1 MPRLLKRMTLFKK
14 KYRVETARRPGWDYS
29 LPGWYLVTIC
39 TMLKK
44 PYLGRVIDEAV
55 DLFSIGKYAQKC
67 WLEIPSHYK
76 NVVLDE
82 FIVMPNH
89 IHGILVIPR
98 EPVRKHDSGGV
109 EGESKQVSRSLGSIV
124 GSFKSAVT
132 RWCWQ
137 EQMEFDWQ
145 PRFHD
150 RIIRDEKSL
159 AAIRAYIRD
168 NPMNWGKD
176 PDFI

>member
-1 MPRLLKRMTLFKK
+1 MTLFKNQ
-14 KYRVETARRPGWDYS
+14 YRVETARKPGWDYS
-29 LPGWYLVTIC
+29 LPAWYFVTIC
-39 TMLKK
+39 TQDKK
-44 PYLGRVIDEAV
+44 PYLGRVIDEQV
-55 DLFSIGKYAQKC
+55 DLSLGWGAGREMLAGDPTY
-67 WLEIPSHYK
+67 YK

-82 FIVMPNH
+82 FAVMPNH
-89 IHGILVIPR
+89 LHGILVIPR
-98 EPVRKHDSGGV
+98 DPVPRHDTGGV
-109 EGESKQVSRSLGSIV
+109 EDESKQASGSLGAIV

-132 RWCWQ
+132 TWCSQ
-137 EQMEFDWQ
+137 QQMEFDWQ

-150 RIIRDEKSL
+150 RIIRNEKSL

>member
-1 MPRLLKRMTLFKK
+1 MTLFKNQ
-14 KYRVETARRPGWDYS
+14 YRVETARKPGWDYS
-29 LPGWYLVTIC
+29 LPAWYFVTIC
-39 TMLKK
+39 TQDKT
-44 PYLGRVIDEAV
+44 PYFGRVIDEQV
-55 DLFSIGKYAQKC
+55 DLFMVGEQAERC
-67 WLEIPSHYK
+67 WREIPDHYE

-82 FIVMPNH
+82 FVVMPNH
-89 IHGILVIPR
+89 LHGILVIPR
-98 EPVRKHDSGGV
+98 DPVRKHDSGGV
-109 EGESKQVSRSLGSIV
+109 EGESKQVSGSLASIV

-132 RWCWQ
+132 RWCSQ

>member
-1 MPRLLKRMTLFKK
+1 MTLFRNQ
-14 KYRVETARRPGWDYS
+14 YRVETARKPGWDYS
-29 LPGWYLVTIC
+29 LPAWYFVTVC
-39 TMLKK
+39 TQDKK
-44 PYLGRVIDEAV
+44 PYLGRVIDERV
-55 DLFSIGKYAQKC
+55 DLSLVGEQAQTY
-67 WLEIPSHYK
+67 WREIPSHYK

-82 FIVMPNH
+82 FVVMPNH
-89 IHGILVIPR
+89 VHGILVIPR
-98 EPVRKHDSGGV
+98 DSVRRQDTASG
-109 EGESKQVSRSLGSIV
+109 EGESNQVSGPLGSIV

-132 RWCWQ
+132 RWCSQ
-137 EQMEFDWQ
+137 EQMEFNWQ